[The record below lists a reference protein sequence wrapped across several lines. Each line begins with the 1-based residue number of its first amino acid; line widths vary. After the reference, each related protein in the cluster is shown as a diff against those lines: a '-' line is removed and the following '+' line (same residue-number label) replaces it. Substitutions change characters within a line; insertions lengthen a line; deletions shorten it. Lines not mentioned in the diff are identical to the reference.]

1 MDWLNYHH
9 LRYFYLVALKGSL
22 REAAETLGVSQPSI
36 STQIRQLEE
45 SLGEALFR
53 RTGRKMVL
61 TEFGHLVMRYAEDIF
76 STGRELLSAV
86 RQRSTQP
93 IAPVFAGITD
103 GVPKLAACE
112 ILRPMFSLT
121 PEFRIVCREGKMD
134 ELLPQLASH
143 RLDIVLTDE
152 PAPSTASFR
161 TFNHPLGSCGV
172 TFCGRPE
179 VVRRLRRGF
188 PQSLASAPTFLP
200 AEKTA
205 LRMTVERWFDALGFR
220 PPVIGE
226 FEDPALMEAIAAEF
240 DGVFPLHS
248 VAVDEVVR
256 RFGFKKV
263 GEARGCR
270 LEFHA
275 ITAERRMKHPA
286 VVAVTGDGRKVF
298 GRPERN

>member
-9 LRYFYLVALKGSL
+9 LRYFYIVAREGSL
-22 REAAETLGVSQPSI
+22 RGAAETLGVSQPSI
-36 STQIRQLEE
+36 STQLRQLEG
-45 SLGEALFR
+45 SLGAPLFR
-53 RTGRKMVL
+53 RTARKMVL
-61 TEFGHLVMRYAEDIF
+61 TELGQMVLRYAEDIF

-86 RQRSTQP
+86 RQRDAQP
-93 IAPVFAGITD
+93 ITPVFAGIAD
-103 GVPKLAACE
+103 GMPKLAVCE
-112 ILRPMFSLT
+112 ILRPMFSLGS
-121 PEFRIVCREGKMD
+121 EFRIVCREGKME
-134 ELLPQLASH
+134 ELLPELAVH

-172 TFCGRPE
+172 TFCAKPE
-179 VVRRLRRGF
+179 TARRLRKDF
-188 PQSLASAPTFLP
+188 PQSLASAPAFLP

-220 PPVIGE
+220 PVVLGE
-226 FEDPALMEAIAAEF
+226 FEDPALMKAIAAEF

-248 VAVDEVVR
+248 MAVDEAVER
-256 RFGFKKV
+256 LGFKKV

-275 ITAERRMKHPA
+275 ITAERRIKHPA
-286 VVAVTGDGRKVF
+286 VVAVTESSRGKVF
-298 GRPERN
+298 K

>member
-9 LRYFYLVALKGSL
+9 LRYFYIVAREGSL
-22 REAAETLGVSQPSI
+22 RAAAETLGVSQPSI
-36 STQIRQLEE
+36 STQLRQLEE
-45 SLGEALFR
+45 SLGGPLFR
-53 RTGRKMVL
+53 RTARKMVL
-61 TEFGHLVMRYAEDIF
+61 TELGQMVLRYAEDIF

-103 GVPKLAACE
+103 GMPKLAVCE
-112 ILRPMFSLT
+112 ILRPMISLSSQ
-121 PEFRIVCREGKMD
+121 FRVVCREGKME
-134 ELLPQLASH
+134 ELLPQLSAH

-161 TFNHPLGSCGV
+161 MFNHPLGSCGV
-172 TFCGRPE
+172 TFCARPE
-179 VVRRLRRGF
+179 MARRLKKGF
-188 PQSLASAPTFLP
+188 PQSLAAAPAFLP

-220 PPVIGE
+220 PVVIGE
-226 FEDPALMEAIAAEF
+226 FEDPALMKAVAAEF

-248 VAVDEVVR
+248 VAVDEAVQR
-256 RFGFKKV
+256 LGFKKV
-263 GEARGCR
+263 GDARGCR

-275 ITAERRMKHPA
+275 ITAERRIKHPA
-286 VVAVTGDGRKVF
+286 VVAVTEGGGRKVF
-298 GRPERN
+298 K